1 MDAKPH
7 RPIRPLRVNDE
18 NMPPPNV
25 HAPAGKTLH
34 QRTKSTSAL
43 GAAAAMN
50 NKKVL
55 GETNAN
61 LRVAPKDDSEIGK
74 TSPGKMKTIQEQA
87 ATATFQRPAV
97 RPLGQKSSSSQNT
110 IAGSKASAAVQPADS
125 QLPKKI
131 IPKKSKILKDTLA
144 QRDVESKDSAVSL
157 PAQATAGQVPQLA
170 QPPATSVP
178 VSAAHA
184 VQHQEVVRTES
195 VPLRGESG
203 PRVQAPQS
211 VAANMPSSQA
221 VATVPVPQNNYIY
234 QGGLALAAV
243 QQQHL
248 LPLAM
253 PNSGPYQMATPPA
266 EQDELEE
273 DFDDADQDY
282 MTANSFDLRTDAT
295 LTTILNP
302 QPTKKQRAEIEEA
315 RLYVEEHRTP
325 DDIEDEQWDTSMV
338 AEYGDEIFEYMREME
353 TRMSPNPHY
362 MDQQQ
367 EIQWSMRGVLMDWV
381 VQVHQ
386 RFNLLPET
394 LFLTVNYIDRFLSCK
409 IVSLGKLQLVGATAI
424 FVAAKYEEVNCPT
437 ISEIIYM
444 VDNGYTS
451 DELLKAERF
460 MLSML
465 QFELGWPGPMSFL
478 RRISKAD
485 DYDLETRTLA
495 KYFLEVTIMD
505 ERFVGCKPSFL
516 AAGAHCMARLMLR
529 KGDWTKAHVYYSNYT
544 HRQLHRLLGAMLECC
559 ADPHVHHG
567 AVYDKYTDKRYKRA
581 STFVKNE
588 VLRGFQL
595 PFSCR
600 SSFTT
605 QQTMTGPWLGQ

>member
-1 MDAKPH
+1 MTSILTLFYQPH
-7 RPIRPLRVNDE
+7 RPMRPLRVTDE
-18 NMPPPNV
+18 NAPPANL
-25 HAPAGKTLH
+25 HTTAGKTLH
-34 QRTKSTSAL
+34 QRTKSASAL
-43 GAAAAMN
+43 SAAAMLQ

-55 GETNAN
+55 AESNAN
-61 LRVAPKDDSEIGK
+61 LRVGHKDDSEIGK
-74 TSPGKMKTIQEQA
+74 ASPGKMKYIQDAVPA
-87 ATATFQRPAV
+87 AAAAAAAALQRPAV
-97 RPLGQKSSSSQNT
+97 RPLGVKSTSSQNPMPVSV
-110 IAGSKASAAVQPADS
+110 AAPSAEPQAA
-125 QLPKKI
+125 KKLV
-131 IPKKSKILKDTLA
+131 PKKSKVLKDTLVQPEA
-144 QRDVESKDSAVSL
+144 ETKDSAVSSATTAVTGQIVE
-157 PAQATAGQVPQLA
+157 PAQSSV
-170 QPPATSVP
+170 PPAVNVHP
-178 VSAAHA
+178 L
-184 VQHQEVVRTES
+184 QHQEFVRTES
-195 VPLRGESG
+195 VPLRDEAA
-203 PRVQAPQS
+203 PRAPAPQPI
-211 VAANMPSSQA
+211 AANAAPLNHAMSTA
-221 VATVPVPQNNYIY
+221 PVLGDAHAYQPGSAIPQGLIPMHAL
-234 QGGLALAAV
+234 GLA
-243 QQQHL
+243 
-248 LPLAM
+248 
-253 PNSGPYQMATPPA
+253 PYQIATPPA
-266 EQDELEE
+266 EQDEVE

-282 MTANSFDLRTDAT
+282 MTANSFDPT
-295 LTTILNP
+295 LTTIFNP

-353 TRMSPNPHY
+353 ARMAPNPHY

-367 EIQWSMRGVLMDWV
+367 EIQWSMRAVLMDWV

-444 VDNGYTS
+444 VDNGYTAE
-451 DELLKAERF
+451 ELLKAERF

-516 AAGAHCMARLMLR
+516 AAGAHCMARTMLG

-544 HRQLHRLLGAMLECC
+544 FRQLHRLLGAILECC
-559 ADPHVHHG
+559 ADPQRHHG
-567 AVYDKYTDKRYKRA
+567 AVFEKYMDKRYKRA
-581 STFVKNE
+581 STYVRGE
-588 VLRGFQL
+588 VLRGFHL
-595 PFSCR
+595 EFNNR

-605 QQTMTGPWLGQ
+605 QQTGGYWA